1 MGQIFFS
8 TMDKKI
14 PFIFCFLFFSFLYLS
29 ASAQEPTREDACRE
43 YENILAKVDTTFA
56 QMRACDSAMAE
67 IQDRISKGDIS
78 EQNEILMYQEI
89 VEIKKQKVLLESKLK
104 KYGVLAKQLEYH
116 CKND

>member
-1 MGQIFFS
+1 
-8 TMDKKI
+8 MDKKI
-14 PFIFCFLFFSFLYLS
+14 PFIFCFLFFYFLS

-67 IQDRISKGDIS
+67 IQDRINKGNIT
-78 EQNEILMYQEI
+78 EQNQLQMYQQI
-89 VEIKKQKVLLESKLK
+89 VEIKKQKILLEVKIK
-104 KYGVLAKQLEYH
+104 EYGVLAKQLEYH